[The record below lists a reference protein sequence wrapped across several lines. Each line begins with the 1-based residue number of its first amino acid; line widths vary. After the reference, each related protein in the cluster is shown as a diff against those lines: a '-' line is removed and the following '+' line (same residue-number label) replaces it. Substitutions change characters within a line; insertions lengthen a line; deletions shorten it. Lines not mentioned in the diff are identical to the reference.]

1 LALSG
6 EHTRKR
12 GRACYKDG
20 VRRQGPDKDRGSG
33 AARALAT
40 LATLATVATVA
51 TTAAR
56 AQDGPRL
63 ADDASRPRLTAA
75 LGMGASLDAAGLSR
89 TRAVPAFF
97 ATGGVGAD
105 WPVGAE
111 LAAFASSAEGRF
123 DGTPIDRLALAAVAV
138 VRPAAWKIALDDR
151 RIRARLL
158 RAAAV
163 EVGLGLERDG
173 TTTHAGSRFGLHL
186 GARLEIPLGLPGYAS
201 ELRVRLAVRR
211 MEGFYTP
218 VVQGVGV
225 GNSVELFSALVTVF

>member
-1 LALSG
+1 
-6 EHTRKR
+6 
-12 GRACYKDG
+12 

-33 AARALAT
+33 AARALAI
-40 LATLATVATVA
+40 LGVLA

-56 AQDGPRL
+56 AQDGPRPA
-63 ADDASRPRLTAA
+63 ADATRPRLTAA

-89 TRAVPAFF
+89 TEVIPAFF

-111 LAAFASSAEGRF
+111 LAAFASSAQGRF
-123 DGTPIDRLALAAVAV
+123 DGTPIDRLALAAIAV
-138 VRPAAWKIALDDR
+138 VRPAAWKLALGDR
-151 RIRARLL
+151 RLPARIL
-158 RAAAV
+158 RASGV

-173 TTTHAGSRFGLHL
+173 TTTHSGSRFGLHL

-201 ELRVRLAVRR
+201 ELRLRLAVRR

>member
-1 LALSG
+1 
-6 EHTRKR
+6 
-12 GRACYKDG
+12 

-33 AARALAT
+33 AARGLAVLAALAT
-40 LATLATVATVA
+40 
-51 TTAAR
+51 TTAR
-56 AQDGPRL
+56 AQDGPRP
-63 ADDASRPRLTAA
+63 ADEASRPRLTAA

-111 LAAFASSAEGRF
+111 LAAFSSSAQGRF

-138 VRPAAWKIALDDR
+138 VRPAAWKIARGDPR
-151 RIRARLL
+151 FHARLL
-158 RAAAV
+158 RASAV

-186 GARLEIPLGLPGYAS
+186 GARLEIPLGLAGYAS
-201 ELRVRLAVRR
+201 ELRLRLAVRR

-225 GNSVELFSALVTVF
+225 GNSIELFSGLVTVF